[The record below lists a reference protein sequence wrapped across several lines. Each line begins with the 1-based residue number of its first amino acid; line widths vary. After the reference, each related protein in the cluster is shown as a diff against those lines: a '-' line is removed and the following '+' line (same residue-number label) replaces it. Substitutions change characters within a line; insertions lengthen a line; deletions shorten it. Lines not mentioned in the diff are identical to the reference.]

1 MNKMM
6 NKISDKLYSARGETS
21 SSEHFIEKREEQK
34 VLVKGKKIIL
44 PFLFIQLYISHDPI
58 YKLFCVAN
66 NENGQLVGNKK

>member
-1 MNKMM
+1 LAAVAKVRTVNYKKRHMNKMM

-44 PFLFIQLYISHDPI
+44 PFIYSALYFPRSN
-58 YKLFCVAN
+58 L
-66 NENGQLVGNKK
+66 